1 MSPSLASSPIHNNFA
16 DSKIQGRTSPV
27 PTNGGR
33 PAAARA
39 RQNSTQSIVDNARA
53 RPSSSSSNKPNG
65 TTVGTPELG
74 SVAGVTGRSVT
85 EVKATMKESA
95 VNSKGERMMEE
106 ADEDNPEM
114 RGSLVVSG
122 RKDSTMK
129 REDSEANGTAMP
141 PTITTTITT
150 TKSGRA
156 SKPSTPALQSFPT
169 EPIRSRSSRTALEQT
184 GTNNKRSHKKGA
196 GQAAQL
202 MAAQQHNAA
211 ADDEA
216 SKAAAGASDDEDIEI
231 DADEPT
237 YCYCNGVSYGE
248 MVACDADGCAKEWF
262 HLDCVGLKVAP
273 KGNGTFFLS
282 CSLLLMIFQAERER
296 ACD

>member
-1 MSPSLASSPIHNNFA
+1 MSPTIASSPIHNTFS
-16 DSKIQGRTSPV
+16 DSKSQGRTSPV

-33 PAAARA
+33 PAAVRA
-39 RQNSTQSIVDNARA
+39 RQNSTQSVVDNARA

-65 TTVGTPELG
+65 TTIGTPELG
-74 SVAGVTGRSVT
+74 SVAGVTGRSIT

-95 VNSKGERMMEE
+95 VNAKGEHMLED
-106 ADEDNPEM
+106 ADEDNPEI
-114 RGSLVVSG
+114 RGGLVVSG

-129 REDSEANGTAMP
+129 REDSEANGTTMP
-141 PTITTTITT
+141 PTISTNMIT

-156 SKPSTPALQSFPT
+156 SKPSTPALQSAFPT
-169 EPIRSRSSRTALEQT
+169 EPIRSRSSRTALEQM

-202 MAAQQHNAA
+202 IAAQQHNAA

-216 SKAAAGASDDEDIEI
+216 SKAAAQSDEEDLEI

-273 KGNGTFFLS
+273 KGNGKLIP
-282 CSLLLMIFQAERER
+282 SLTSPVIAIWNTSQK
-296 ACD
+296 

>member
-1 MSPSLASSPIHNNFA
+1 
-16 DSKIQGRTSPV
+16 
-27 PTNGGR
+27 
-33 PAAARA
+33 
-39 RQNSTQSIVDNARA
+39 
-53 RPSSSSSNKPNG
+53 
-65 TTVGTPELG
+65 
-74 SVAGVTGRSVT
+74 
-85 EVKATMKESA
+85 MKESA
-95 VNSKGERMMEE
+95 VNSKGEHMLED
-106 ADEDNPEM
+106 ADEDNLEM
-114 RGSLVVSG
+114 RGGLVVSG
-122 RKDSTMK
+122 RRDSTMK
-129 REDSEANGTAMP
+129 REDSEANGSTIL

-169 EPIRSRSSRTALEQT
+169 EPIRSRSSRTALEQAVT
-184 GTNNKRSHKKGA
+184 NKRSHKKGA

-202 MAAQQHNAA
+202 IAAQQHNAT

-216 SKAAAGASDDEDIEI
+216 SKAAAQSDEEDLEI

-273 KGNGTFFLS
+273 KGNGEFPLRPS
-282 CSLLLMIFQAERER
+282 YRIFPIA
-296 ACD
+296 AA

>member
-1 MSPSLASSPIHNNFA
+1 MIM
-16 DSKIQGRTSPV
+16 TS
-27 PTNGGR
+27 
-33 PAAARA
+33 
-39 RQNSTQSIVDNARA
+39 
-53 RPSSSSSNKPNG
+53 
-65 TTVGTPELG
+65 
-74 SVAGVTGRSVT
+74 
-85 EVKATMKESA
+85 
-95 VNSKGERMMEE
+95 
-106 ADEDNPEM
+106 
-114 RGSLVVSG
+114 
-122 RKDSTMK
+122 
-129 REDSEANGTAMP
+129 
-141 PTITTTITT
+141 ITT

-156 SKPSTPALQSFPT
+156 SKPSTPALQSFPA

-202 MAAQQHNAA
+202 IAAQQHNA

-216 SKAAAGASDDEDIEI
+216 SKAAGQSDEEDLEI

-273 KGNGTFFLS
+273 KGNGKLLL
-282 CSLLLMIFQAERER
+282 SLLSYITTCWKRTVAGLLTLYSEMVLRRLQREHEEQQAL
-296 ACD
+296 